1 MPTYIKF
8 DTDGTQIE
16 VNTKQA
22 KPAGDEWQAAPGD
35 YDSTKRYR
43 REPDDTIREETA
55 VELDAFQLP
64 LEKETALNNVKRIL
78 NGYRDTYAGY
88 STGKSKAYEAQ
99 ARAAERVLAAVA
111 ASNPIDALDNQILG
125 ELATVRSI
133 TVEDMA
139 NLIKAELDAK
149 DIALGALEACE
160 DKAETIIADS
170 TTIAELTS
178 GLATWETDVATT
190 VAAL

>member
-8 DTDGTQIE
+8 DENGVQVE

-43 REPDDTIREETA
+43 REPDDTIREETTA
-55 VELDAFQLP
+55 ENDALHLP
-64 LEKETALNNVKRIL
+64 LAKEKALSNVKRIL
-78 NGYRDTYAGY
+78 NGYRDQYAGY
-88 STGKSKAYEAQ
+88 STGKSKAYETQ
-99 ARAAERVLAAVA
+99 ARAAERVIAAVA
-111 ASNPIDALDNQILG
+111 NSEAISALDNSILG

-139 NLIKAELDAK
+139 NLIKAEMDAK

-160 DKAETIIADS
+160 DKADDIIQNS
-170 TTIAELTS
+170 TTIADLESDLD
-178 GLATWETDVATT
+178 TWETDVANT